1 MAAPAI
7 PFIIKLLPKLLPAAK
22 LAYEHRDKAVV
33 LYKNIQNWR
42 SKESEEQPLT
52 IDVSDPAT
60 IDEQVEQLRT
70 MIHQR
75 DDIITE
81 QSELLAKL
89 ANDLTELSTL
99 TDRLRRRSIWLW
111 RAIYLVIFGV
121 LIRWIFFS

>member
-42 SKESEEQPLT
+42 NKEREEPLT
-52 IDVSDPAT
+52 IDVSDPLT

-99 TDRLRRRSIWLW
+99 TDRLRRRSMWLW
-111 RAIYLVIFGV
+111 RAIYLVVFAL
-121 LIRWIFFS
+121 LIRWIFF

>member
-22 LAYEHRDKAVV
+22 LAYEHRDKAAV

-42 SKESEEQPLT
+42 SKENADEPLT
-52 IDVSDPAT
+52 IDVSDPPS
-60 IDEQVEQLRT
+60 IDEQIDQLRI

-99 TDRLRRRSIWLW
+99 TDRLRRRSMWLW
-111 RAIYLVIFGV
+111 RAIYLVILV
-121 LIRWIFFS
+121 QLIRWIFF

>member
-33 LYKNIQNWR
+33 LYENIQSWR
-42 SKESEEQPLT
+42 NKKKDEPLT
-52 IDVSDPAT
+52 IDVTDPLT
-60 IDEQVEQLRT
+60 LDEQVEQLRT

-99 TDRLRRRSIWLW
+99 TDRLRRRSMWLW
-111 RAIYLVIFGV
+111 RAIYLVIIVV
-121 LIRWIFFS
+121 LIRWIFF